1 MQQPTTPARDL
12 TGEEREARRQEQI
25 RRNQALI
32 ALMNEW
38 AEGDTEDQEE
48 QRETWEILKRVL
60 DEDRLSPRK
69 LFP

>member
-12 TGEEREARRQEQI
+12 TSEEREARRQEQI

-38 AEGDTEDQEE
+38 AEGDTADQEE

-60 DEDRLSPRK
+60 DEDRLSSRK
-69 LFP
+69 LFL